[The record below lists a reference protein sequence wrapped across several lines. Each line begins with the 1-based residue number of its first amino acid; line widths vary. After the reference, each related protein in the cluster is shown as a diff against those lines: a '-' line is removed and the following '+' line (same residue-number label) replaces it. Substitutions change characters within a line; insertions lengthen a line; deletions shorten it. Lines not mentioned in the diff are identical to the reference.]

1 MVDVLTFVD
10 VPRTMLGG
18 EAVGGFSR
26 QIAINGELLAD
37 PEDHSSL
44 LHPDVSARTRR
55 TYLEQLLG
63 EATDEELNAD
73 RTPLGY
79 CPECLGNDGWIF
91 ATTIDFAPD
100 TVQWSRIGYDRENG
114 HPVEKT
120 GPWWRRTEVPPP
132 PDWNWWI
139 VEPEDPEL
147 IYTFDRSAYER
158 VIRAEIERLGTP

>member
-1 MVDVLTFVD
+1 MVDVLSFVD
-10 VPRTMLGG
+10 VARSALDGQ
-18 EAVGGFSR
+18 EVGGFSR
-26 QIAINGELLAD
+26 QLAINGALLAD
-37 PEDHSSL
+37 PDDHGTL
-44 LHPDVSARTRR
+44 LDPGVSVAERR
-55 TYLEQLLG
+55 DFLAQLLG
-63 EATDEELNAD
+63 EIPAELPND
-73 RTPLGY
+73 RRPLGY
-79 CPECLGNDGWIF
+79 CPRCLGNDGWVF
-91 ATTIDFAPD
+91 AATIDFALD
-100 TVQWSRIGYDRENG
+100 TVRWSLIGYDRENG